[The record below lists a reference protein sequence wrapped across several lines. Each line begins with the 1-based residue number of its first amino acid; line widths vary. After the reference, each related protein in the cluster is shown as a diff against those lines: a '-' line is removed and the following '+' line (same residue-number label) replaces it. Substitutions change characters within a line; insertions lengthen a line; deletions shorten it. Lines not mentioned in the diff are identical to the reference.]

1 MKLTIVLFIICHS
14 SYYDLLLI
22 KTSLKI
28 PKRVIRSCKSK
39 KDRQCNCQRKRT
51 KRQTM
56 VRKHYTEKLNTE
68 QHDPLIKPVELGCSG
83 KDSSSCSTSAT
94 RRVSVK
100 RHQHHRIWTSCWT
113 PVCVNEYKSPEIK
126 YKPSTKLANRGDTC
140 KKFYNNNK
148 INKQTQNKKQ
158 KRNKKQ
164 PPPPPKKNS
173 RGKTTPCFLS

>member
-1 MKLTIVLFIICHS
+1 
-14 SYYDLLLI
+14 
-22 KTSLKI
+22 
-28 PKRVIRSCKSK
+28 
-39 KDRQCNCQRKRT
+39 
-51 KRQTM
+51 M

-148 INKQTQNKKQ
+148 INKQTQHKKQ
-158 KRNKKQ
+158 QRNKKQ
-164 PPPPPKKNS
+164 PPQKKQ
-173 RGKTTPCFLS
+173 